1 MKDENGKQILYPR
14 VGADNSSES
23 DVPIRLD
30 EDGIPLYDES
40 QRISQLDENGIKREF
55 SDPILP

>member
-30 EDGIPLYDES
+30 EDGIPLMMKARGS
-40 QRISQLDENGIKREF
+40 AS
-55 SDPILP
+55 